1 MDPVIGRQFAATPR
15 VLTTVGA
22 ILVIM
27 VTDFHVL
34 IEMSAQ
40 RKTTDVTR
48 KQGVS
53 TMRGHINAFVKKDI
67 TETAGSV
74 KVSKTFQF
82 ILPLGI
88 IASFLY

>member
-1 MDPVIGRQFAATPR
+1 MTTSVAMDPVIGRQFAATPR

-27 VTDFHVL
+27 VTDFHAL
-34 IEMSAQ
+34 IEMSAH

-53 TMRGHINAFVKKDI
+53 TMRGHITAFVKKDI

-74 KVSKTFQF
+74 KLC
-82 ILPLGI
+82 LPKG
-88 IASFLY
+88 LYC